1 MDSVIQIGAWKGSTG
16 ALLAERELAC
26 LLSLASGM
34 TDKEIARRDGLS
46 PRSIKAGSSVM
57 HKLGVYRRTP
67 LVAEAMRRG
76 LISPA
81 VIALAFLVA
90 GQPLLN
96 DDHMMRSRRG
106 GERKIETRLTARRD
120 GVAWVA

>member
-1 MDSVIQIGAWKGSTG
+1 QCVLGIAAGRTSK
-16 ALLAERELAC
+16 ELARD
-26 LLSLASGM
+26 LGMQPGTVGKRVLAA
-34 TDKEIARRDGLS
+34 TT
-46 PRSIKAGSSVM
+46 
-57 HKLGVYRRTP
+57 KLGVTRRAA

-96 DDHMMRSRRG
+96 DDHMLRSRRG